1 MMEKLALRPAEAAAA
16 LGVSRRTVQDWL
28 SRGVLPCKRLGR
40 VVLIPVDELRAWL
53 SRRENQPESCQSSTE
68 VRRRED

>member
-1 MMEKLALRPAEAAAA
+1 MMEKLALRPAEAAAV

-28 SRGVLPCKRLGR
+28 SRGLLPCKRLGR

-53 SRRENQPESCQSSTE
+53 SRRENQPESSQSSTE
-68 VRRRED
+68 VRQRED